1 MAMKRSRARQKTKRN
16 SGAAHRKYYEKAR
29 KWYRIRG
36 KIKVEGFEP
45 LSFERHG
52 PLIELKDKG
61 SSIAK
66 APINIYEKPLFAFR
80 ATHGNNRCVIVTKKI
95 EAYKGQ
101 TKVRFNA
108 YQGIPGEDGFL
119 LPMKFAFADATYLPK
134 HGAVIMSNFRW
145 LNSDRRHGQQGSLN
159 SVDLAPSW
167 IKGKGFGLFLD
178 SLRLVE
184 ISKLGAKK
192 WFTTILQNPHS
203 EGFANLRGFRKLTR
217 EEAKYIQKNFAQ
229 KETIAD
235 ITRHWRVKDITPI
248 KRPNKTTGLL
258 LK

>member
-1 MAMKRSRARQKTKRN
+1 MAMKRIRARQKTKRN

-36 KIKVEGFEP
+36 KIKAEGFEP

-52 PLIELKDKG
+52 PLIELKAKDG
-61 SSIAK
+61 YIARV
-66 APINIYEKPLFAFR
+66 PIDIYEKPLFAFR
-80 ATHGNNRCVIVTKKI
+80 ATDGSNRCIIVSKKI
-95 EAYKGQ
+95 EVYKGQ

-108 YQGIPGEDGFL
+108 YQGIPREDGFL
-119 LPMKFAFADATYLPK
+119 LPMKFAFADAAYLPK

-159 SVDLAPSW
+159 SVGLAPSW

-203 EGFANLRGFRKLTR
+203 KGFANLRGFRKLTR
-217 EEAKYIQKNFAQ
+217 EEAEYIQKNFAQ

-235 ITRHWRVKDITPI
+235 IMRNWRAKDITPI
-248 KRPNKTTGLL
+248 KGSGKATGLL
-258 LK
+258 PK